1 MCVIFI
7 ADKKRPTE
15 DMITK
20 GYETNPSG
28 AGIAWR
34 ETKDT
39 VQWAKGLDLEEV
51 QLLAAKVPMPFVVH
65 FRIPTCGGDRPSLCH
80 PFPVDVN
87 STLAL
92 EGTTKGFV
100 LFHNGHWSKWR
111 ESMLETLIRKGV
123 KMPSGKW
130 SDSRAMAWTAAHY
143 DINVLELIDEK
154 SVVISPTQIEIFGTG
169 WTQANDC
176 YVSNTHWQ
184 YRTGNRYVGQM
195 CKTRTCTK
203 TRVGT
208 TDYCGDCLAIE
219 NGRKEAEKKA
229 KDTEFAEA
237 ARVRVPEVA
246 QPGKEL
252 TFRDGAETEG
262 AGAAVKQEV
271 QKGPAALRGGA
282 EEGEEEGEELQGI
295 IINPHNPSRDAPL
308 NTLSEMWHWARRIN
322 KPDTK
327 ALTLAERQALRD
339 KGIEVLGS
347 M

>member
-15 DMITK
+15 DMIQK
-20 GYETNPSG
+20 GFETNPSG

-92 EGTTKGFV
+92 EGSTKGFV
-100 LFHNGHWSKWR
+100 LFHNGHWTKWR

-123 KMPSGKW
+123 KMPNGKW

-203 TRVGT
+203 TRLGN
-208 TDYCGDCLAIE
+208 TDYCNDCLAIE
-219 NGRKEAEKKA
+219 NARRETEKKER
-229 KDTEFAEA
+229 DEA
-237 ARVRVPEVA
+237 IERIERVGVPEVA

-262 AGAAVKQEV
+262 AGPIEQQKV
-271 QKGPAALRGGA
+271 QKGPAALRGTGEA
-282 EEGEEEGEELQGI
+282 GEEENEELLEGI
-295 IINPHNPSRDAPL
+295 ILNPSSPRHAPL
-308 NTLSEMWHWARRIN
+308 NTLNEMWHWARRIN
-322 KPDTK
+322 KPEAK
-327 ALTLAERQALRD
+327 VLTLEERRDLRA

-347 M
+347 L